1 MPQDKRK
8 TTGLTQEELLEE
20 QHNLT
25 VRVRE
30 YTAEAKNLRTRLAH
44 TKDEL
49 EVTLNELEYYLG
61 QQSVVRGM
69 LEDLG

>member
-1 MPQDKRK
+1 MTK
-8 TTGLTQEELLEE
+8 EELLEE
-20 QHNLT
+20 QQKLT

-30 YTAEAKNLRTRLAH
+30 YTSEAQSLRRRLAH

-61 QQSVVRGM
+61 EQIKVNGL
-69 LEDLG
+69 LENLK

>member
-1 MPQDKRK
+1 MTK
-8 TTGLTQEELLEE
+8 EELLEE

-30 YTAEAKNLRTRLAH
+30 YTSEAQSLRRRLSQ

-49 EVTLNELEYYLG
+49 EVVLGELEYYLSE
-61 QQSVVRGM
+61 QIRIRGI
-69 LEDLG
+69 LEGLG

>member
-1 MPQDKRK
+1 MTK
-8 TTGLTQEELLEE
+8 EELLEE
-20 QHNLT
+20 PHNLT

-49 EVTLNELEYYLG
+49 EVTLNELEYYLSEQTKVNG
-61 QQSVVRGM
+61 L
-69 LEDLG
+69 LENLK

>member
-1 MPQDKRK
+1 MNK
-8 TTGLTQEELLEE
+8 EELLEE

-30 YTAEAKNLRTRLAH
+30 YTAEVKNLRTRLVH

-49 EVTLNELEYYLG
+49 EI
-61 QQSVVRGM
+61 SVN
-69 LEDLG
+69 LCYN

>member
-1 MPQDKRK
+1 MTR
-8 TTGLTQEELLEE
+8 EELLEE

-30 YTAEAKNLRTRLAH
+30 YTAEVKNLRIRLAH

-61 QQSVVRGM
+61 EQIRIRGM

>member
-1 MPQDKRK
+1 MTK
-8 TTGLTQEELLEE
+8 EELLEE
-20 QHNLT
+20 QQKLT
-25 VRVRE
+25 TRVRE

-61 QQSVVRGM
+61 QQSIVRVM